1 MRTLLLVSVALAG
14 SASFACAQSWSSW
27 KPDSTYHG
35 IEVRTRCTG
44 YNEFAGRYLWDV
56 QLRNRYQRNVDLAWA
71 AEPQRLHGSEIQS
84 DQAFAVSP
92 GETVDAHHTAP
103 VDCSTGLMV
112 RVNKVQQAGSLP
124 STAALAAP
132 QQRRQFQGRWVS
144 HDPEELR
151 KSFTVQVAGDSLTGQ
166 WSSPGFSFEITTPL
180 PKNIQGSVSVDSPTP
195 K

>member
-1 MRTLLLVSVALAG
+1 MRTLLLVSVAMAG
-14 SASFACAQSWSSW
+14 SAPFACAQNWSAW
-27 KPDSTYHG
+27 RPDSTYHG

-56 QLRNRYQRNVDLAWA
+56 QLRNRYPKNVDVAWA
-71 AEPQRLHGSEIQS
+71 AEPQRLRGSEVQG
-84 DQAFAVSP
+84 DQALGVAP

-103 VDCSTGLMV
+103 VDCTAGLMV
-112 RVNKVQQAGSLP
+112 RVNKVQEARNPP
-124 STAALAAP
+124 STTAQASP

-144 HDPEELR
+144 RDPEELR
-151 KSFTVQVAGDSLTGQ
+151 KSFTVQVSGDSLTGQ

-180 PKNIQGSVSVDSPTP
+180 PKNVQGSVSVDSPTP